1 MTYLPDKPGPGKLI
15 QKIWSPINLTWD
27 GNFFPV
33 SRRSSKVAK
42 EGATRKHQSA
52 CTRKFVWDAHVN
64 VSRSVYETISVE
76 DLHPSNSDWSSIVDG
91 QPGSRLDLCV
101 AHVPLL
107 PTSLCVSVNTLGC
120 LEEAQLI
127 SYKFRV
133 VGNSTLI
140 LTFQSV
146 KVDERVA
153 VRGWS
158 SSKSVNIFCFVTIFT
173 LYFEKTMH
181 PWKQA
186 ASLQMFISVWYLLPV
201 YFF

>member
-1 MTYLPDKPGPGKLI
+1 MLPI
-15 QKIWSPINLTWD
+15 S
-27 GNFFPV
+27 
-33 SRRSSKVAK
+33 SRSSKLAK
-42 EGATRKHQSA
+42 ERTSREHLAGRGWEL
-52 CTRKFVWDAHVN
+52 VWDPHLN
-64 VSRSVYETISVE
+64 VFRSISTATISVE

-91 QPGSRLDLCV
+91 QPGSRFDLCV

-107 PTSLCVSVNTLGC
+107 PTSICVSVNTLGC

-133 VGNSTLI
+133 VRKSTLI

-158 SSKSVNIFCFVTIFT
+158 SSKPVNIFCLATIFA

-181 PWKQA
+181 QW
-186 ASLQMFISVWYLLPV
+186 
-201 YFF
+201 